1 MEIGRTDRAPD
12 WSIVNPAQPLTAEQ
26 RAERQ
31 QLVRAVKQVNET
43 VFAADGR
50 EVVYS
55 FDREARR
62 TVIRLV
68 DKKTQEV
75 IRQIPAEY
83 LLRLAEEYQRESPS
97 L

>member
-1 MEIGRTDRAPD
+1 MEIGRTERTPD
-12 WSIVNPAQPLTAEQ
+12 WATVNPAQPVTAEQ

-31 QLVRAVKQVNET
+31 QLVQAVQKVNET

-55 FDREARR
+55 MDRETRR
-62 TVIRLV
+62 PVVRLV
-68 DKKTQEV
+68 DKQTKEV

-83 LLRLAEEYQRESPS
+83 LLRLAEEYQRESNR

>member
-1 MEIGRTDRAPD
+1 MEIGRIDRAPD
-12 WSIVNPAQPLTAEQ
+12 WSLVSPAQPVTAEQ
-26 RAERQ
+26 RAERH
-31 QLVRAVKQVNET
+31 QLVRAVKKVNET

-55 FDREARR
+55 FDREAKRP
-62 TVIRLV
+62 VIRLV
-68 DKKTQEV
+68 DKQTQEV